1 MERRKKKAIGA
12 FAVTGLLLIATIL
25 FSINTGS
32 LSISGANIDI
42 IMDLRIPR
50 ILISI
55 VGGAGIAVSGVLLQA
70 VMKNPL
76 ADPGILGIS
85 AGSSLSAIL
94 ITGLVPSMYFLT
106 PIFSFIGGVVACF
119 LVYTLSWKD
128 GLSAFRIILVG
139 ITINTVFVAL
149 IDCAESLMGGNNA
162 LASFTESRLSMKGWD
177 DFYML
182 LTYSV
187 VFVVLGVLLA
197 SRCDLLAL
205 EDRTVG
211 SLGIN
216 VTALRIKVSA
226 VAVFLAAI
234 CTSVLGTVSF
244 LGLLAPYIGRMLV
257 GSGHKTLIPYSMI
270 AGALLMLL
278 ADTTGRTI
286 AAPNEIS
293 AAVIMAV
300 IGGPCFIILLRR
312 ASGSYGR

>member
-12 FAVTGLLLIATIL
+12 FVVTGLLLIATIL

-55 VGGAGIAVSGVLLQA
+55 VGGVGIAVSGVLLQA

-300 IGGPCFIILLRR
+300 IGGPCFIVLLRR

>member
-12 FAVTGLLLIATIL
+12 FVVTGLLLIATIL

-85 AGSSLSAIL
+85 AGSSFSAIL

-300 IGGPCFIILLRR
+300 IGGPCFIVLLRR

>member
-205 EDRTVG
+205 EDRTVS

-244 LGLLAPYIGRMLV
+244 LGLLAPYIGRILV
-257 GSGHKTLIPYSMI
+257 GSGHKSLIPYSMI

-278 ADTTGRTI
+278 SDTTGRTI

-300 IGGPCFIILLRR
+300 IGGPCFIVLLRR

>member
-300 IGGPCFIILLRR
+300 IGGPCFIVLLRR

>member
-12 FAVTGLLLIATIL
+12 FVVTGLLLIATIL

-293 AAVIMAV
+293 AAVIMTV
-300 IGGPCFIILLRR
+300 IGGPCFIVLLRR

>member
-12 FAVTGLLLIATIL
+12 FVVTGLLLIATIL

-257 GSGHKTLIPYSMI
+257 GSRHKTLIPYSMI

-300 IGGPCFIILLRR
+300 IGGPCFIVLLRR

>member
-94 ITGLVPSMYFLT
+94 ITGVVPSMYFLT

-300 IGGPCFIILLRR
+300 IGGPCFIVLLRR

>member
-32 LSISGANIDI
+32 LSMSGANIDI

-55 VGGAGIAVSGVLLQA
+55 VGGAGIAVAGVLLQA

-205 EDRTVG
+205 EDRTVS

-300 IGGPCFIILLRR
+300 IGGPCFIVLLRR

>member
-244 LGLLAPYIGRMLV
+244 LGLLAPYIGKMLV

-300 IGGPCFIILLRR
+300 IGGPCFIVLLRR

>member
-257 GSGHKTLIPYSMI
+257 GSRHKTLIPYSMI

-300 IGGPCFIILLRR
+300 IGGPCFIVLLRR

>member
-32 LSISGANIDI
+32 LSINGANIDI

-187 VFVVLGVLLA
+187 VFVVLGVLFA

-300 IGGPCFIILLRR
+300 IGGPCFIVLLRR

>member
-1 MERRKKKAIGA
+1 MERRKKKAVGA

-300 IGGPCFIILLRR
+300 IGGPCFIVLLRR

>member
-12 FAVTGLLLIATIL
+12 FVVTGLLLIATIL

-205 EDRTVG
+205 EDRTVS

-300 IGGPCFIILLRR
+300 IGGPCFIVLLRR

>member
-1 MERRKKKAIGA
+1 MERRKKKSIGA
-12 FAVTGLLLIATIL
+12 FVVTGLLLIATIL

-300 IGGPCFIILLRR
+300 IGGPCFIVLLRR

>member
-205 EDRTVG
+205 EDRTVS

-278 ADTTGRTI
+278 ADTAGRTI

-300 IGGPCFIILLRR
+300 IGGPCFIVLLRR

>member
-12 FAVTGLLLIATIL
+12 FVVTGLLLIATIL

-300 IGGPCFIILLRR
+300 IGGPCFIVLLRR

>member
-12 FAVTGLLLIATIL
+12 FVVTGLLLIATIL

-187 VFVVLGVLLA
+187 VFVVLGVLLT

-300 IGGPCFIILLRR
+300 IGGPCFIVLLRR

>member
-197 SRCDLLAL
+197 SRCDLLTL

-300 IGGPCFIILLRR
+300 IGGPCFIVLLRR

>member
-139 ITINTVFVAL
+139 ITVNTVFMAL

-300 IGGPCFIILLRR
+300 IGGPCFIVLLRR

>member
-55 VGGAGIAVSGVLLQA
+55 VGGAGIAVSGVL
-70 VMKNPL
+70 
-76 ADPGILGIS
+76 

-216 VTALRIKVSA
+216 VTSLRIKVSA

-300 IGGPCFIILLRR
+300 IGGPCFIVLLRR

>member
-12 FAVTGLLLIATIL
+12 FVVTGLLLIATIL

-139 ITINTVFVAL
+139 ITINTVFMAL

>member
-1 MERRKKKAIGA
+1 MERRKKKSIGA
-12 FAVTGLLLIATIL
+12 FVVTGLLLIATIL

-42 IMDLRIPR
+42 IMDLRVPR

-300 IGGPCFIILLRR
+300 IGGPCFIVLLRR

>member
-257 GSGHKTLIPYSMI
+257 GSGHKTLIP
-270 AGALLMLL
+270 
-278 ADTTGRTI
+278 
-286 AAPNEIS
+286 
-293 AAVIMAV
+293 
-300 IGGPCFIILLRR
+300 
-312 ASGSYGR
+312 

>member
-205 EDRTVG
+205 EDRTVS

-300 IGGPCFIILLRR
+300 IGGPCFIVLLRR

>member
-106 PIFSFIGGVVACF
+106 PIFSFVGGVVACF

-300 IGGPCFIILLRR
+300 IGGPCFIVLLRR

>member
-12 FAVTGLLLIATIL
+12 FVVTGLLLIATIL

-234 CTSVLGTVSF
+234 CTSVLRTVSF

-278 ADTTGRTI
+278 ADTTGRII

-300 IGGPCFIILLRR
+300 IGGPCFIVLLRR

>member
-1 MERRKKKAIGA
+1 METRKRKTIGA
-12 FAVTGLLLIATIL
+12 FIITGLLLVATIF
-25 FSINTGS
+25 FSITTGS
-32 LSISGANIDI
+32 LSLSGANFDI

-139 ITINTVFVAL
+139 ITVNTVFMAL

-300 IGGPCFIILLRR
+300 IGGPCFIVLLRR

>member
-1 MERRKKKAIGA
+1 M
-12 FAVTGLLLIATIL
+12 
-25 FSINTGS
+25 
-32 LSISGANIDI
+32 
-42 IMDLRIPR
+42 
-50 ILISI
+50 
-55 VGGAGIAVSGVLLQA
+55 
-70 VMKNPL
+70 
-76 ADPGILGIS
+76 
-85 AGSSLSAIL
+85 
-94 ITGLVPSMYFLT
+94 
-106 PIFSFIGGVVACF
+106 ACF

-300 IGGPCFIILLRR
+300 IGGPCFIVLLRR

>member
-226 VAVFLAAI
+226 VAVFVAAI

-300 IGGPCFIILLRR
+300 IGGPCFIVLLRR

>member
-128 GLSAFRIILVG
+128 GLSAFRIIIVG

-300 IGGPCFIILLRR
+300 IGGPCFIVLLRR